1 MRLPVLL
8 TLAVVANGGAAAVKA
23 EPTPAVRTEV
33 PVREVVLSNG
43 TRRYAVL
50 ITVGATAIEAG
61 LDTGSSGLRLVPGA
75 VPETDARPT
84 GRSDT
89 YSYGAGAKL
98 DGVVGEAQVAVG
110 ALQGATTVQIVR
122 RVGCTADKPRCA
134 AASIPVA
141 QYGIQGDGLPGEGF
155 KAILGVNMARAEI
168 PGLFAGIGARRWIVE
183 LPRPG
188 EDAPGRIVLNPT
200 DAEAA
205 GYTPLPVTP
214 RFSEQKGGLHD
225 AVAGCLEIAAS
236 GHRICGAVM
245 LDTGAPGLRVLSP
258 DAPSAAWPDGT
269 PATLLLADAQ
279 GRVKATEALVIGQR
293 AQASHLTFERRSQ
306 SPAPAIFAGLLPYF
320 AFSVLYDP
328 EHGTVA
334 FKARPQALGGPQ
346 GATP

>member
-110 ALQGATTVQIVR
+110 GHCQPKRTGA
-122 RVGCTADKPRCA
+122 GFA
-134 AASIPVA
+134 AARLRH
-141 QYGIQGDGLPGEGF
+141 GDSSYRSVLQNKERRRDE
-155 KAILGVNMARAEI
+155 KAISLSHEAVRASI
-168 PGLFAGIGARRWIVE
+168 WL
-183 LPRPG
+183 
-188 EDAPGRIVLNPT
+188 
-200 DAEAA
+200 
-205 GYTPLPVTP
+205 
-214 RFSEQKGGLHD
+214 
-225 AVAGCLEIAAS
+225 
-236 GHRICGAVM
+236 
-245 LDTGAPGLRVLSP
+245 
-258 DAPSAAWPDGT
+258 
-269 PATLLLADAQ
+269 
-279 GRVKATEALVIGQR
+279 
-293 AQASHLTFERRSQ
+293 
-306 SPAPAIFAGLLPYF
+306 
-320 AFSVLYDP
+320 
-328 EHGTVA
+328 
-334 FKARPQALGGPQ
+334 
-346 GATP
+346 